1 MKTYAA
7 KILLSAAGVSP
18 KRANEIKICAN
29 PLERHP
35 EKPKNCCKNVNI
47 CFRKRAYRL
56 F

>member
-7 KILLSAAGVSP
+7 KIRLSAAGASP

-29 PLERHP
+29 PRERLS

-47 CFRKRAYRL
+47 CFRKQVYRL

>member
-7 KILLSAAGVSP
+7 KIRLSAAGVSP

-29 PLERHP
+29 PWKERP
-35 EKPKNCCKNVNI
+35 EKTKNCCKNVNI

-56 F
+56 S